1 MSRSALVTLIS
12 ILPFLLVF
20 SCGGP
25 ASYSTPIVNS
35 GDIVQSD
42 CIDFEGT
49 EPPSEEFTA
58 KVSGGDILVTHS
70 NILAPQNTVM
80 GLIDADGEYTYD
92 GKFNY
97 YYLEG
102 GEEYITLSEKFR
114 YSSSANNCLYS
125 LQIRITNV
133 SGGIYD
139 LMLFDDLGKL
149 SFSKEVRV
157 R

>member
-1 MSRSALVTLIS
+1 MLKQVCKILASVSLIS
-12 ILPFLLVF
+12 LLY

-42 CIDFEGT
+42 CVDFEGT
-49 EPPSEEFTA
+49 ELPAEEFEA
-58 KVSGGDILVTHS
+58 KVSGSDVIVTHS
-70 NILAPQNTVM
+70 NIPAPQNTVM
-80 GLIDADGEYTYD
+80 GIVDVDGIYSYD

-102 GEEYITLSEKFR
+102 GEEFITVSEKFR
-114 YSSSANNCLYS
+114 YSSSEKNCLYS

-139 LMLFDDLGKL
+139 LMLFDDKGRL
-149 SFSKEVRV
+149 SFSKEIRV

>member
-1 MSRSALVTLIS
+1 MLKKVCQIVIS
-12 ILPFLLVF
+12 GLLLSVLY

-25 ASYSTPIVNS
+25 ASYTTPIVNS
-35 GDIVQSD
+35 SDIVQSD

-49 EPPSEEFTA
+49 ELPAEGFEA
-58 KVSGGDILVTHS
+58 KVSGSDVIVTHS
-70 NILAPQNTVM
+70 NIPAPKNTVM
-80 GLIDADGEYTYD
+80 GIIDVDGIYTYD

-102 GEEYITLSEKFR
+102 GEEFITLSEKFR
-114 YSSSANNCLYS
+114 YSSSETTCLYS
-125 LQIRITNV
+125 LKVKITNV

-139 LMLFDDLGKL
+139 LMLFDDKGRL

>member
-1 MSRSALVTLIS
+1 MSRSAFMVIIS
-12 ILPFLLVF
+12 ILPVSLVF

-35 GDIVQSD
+35 GDIVQSE
-42 CIDFEGT
+42 CIELVGT
-49 EPPSEEFTA
+49 EPPAEEFEA

-70 NILAPQNTVM
+70 NIIAPQNTVM
-80 GLIDADGEYTYD
+80 GLMDVDGIYTYD

-114 YSSSANNCLYS
+114 YSSSSNNCLYS

-139 LMLFDDLGKL
+139 LMLFDDKGRL